1 MINPHQIRP
10 GSPISAAHVRSVATA
25 SMAGGLA
32 QAARGLSS
40 SRRGIVAAPASSAR
54 LANTG
59 WSDAAKRERQASQLP
74 RHPVGGI
81 YTGGTPWFDEKTG
94 QYVMPVPPWLL
105 PPGGGAP
112 GGGAPGVGKPR
123 RPGMPGGEPERPWMP
138 GPGQSERPW
147 MPGPGQA
154 VRRPLGRRG

>member
-40 SRRGIVAAPASSAR
+40 YRRGIVAAPASSAR

-105 PPGGGAP
+105 PPGGGGAP
-112 GGGAPGVGKPR
+112 GGG
-123 RPGMPGGEPERPWMP
+123 
-138 GPGQSERPW
+138 Q
-147 MPGPGQA
+147 
-154 VRRPLGRRG
+154 GRRGQAGWGCAKASLDARAGADGQAAVRAAGVRPSPSLSARYVP